1 CTWSN
6 ATRASTRT
14 RSITSSPSTIRRRS
28 PGSGPP
34 HGRCIGWS
42 AGSRCSSTHATRG
55 ITRCTA
61 FWPERAR
68 GTRRSK
74 FTFRAAE
81 RSNEESHMARHQHS
95 RVALGILIVLGVLGL
110 IRGSVV
116 QTRPVD
122 QIPTF
127 ELDPSWPK
135 PLPNN
140 WGFGEAWGIA
150 VDSRDHPWVPHSTNH
165 KNPAIRELLAKD
177 GKRLAPPVIEFDAQG
192 NVVQAWGGPGPGHDW
207 PEGEPWAEHGMF

>member
-1 CTWSN
+1 
-6 ATRASTRT
+6 
-14 RSITSSPSTIRRRS
+14 
-28 PGSGPP
+28 
-34 HGRCIGWS
+34 
-42 AGSRCSSTHATRG
+42 
-55 ITRCTA
+55 
-61 FWPERAR
+61 
-68 GTRRSK
+68 
-74 FTFRAAE
+74 
-81 RSNEESHMARHQHS
+81 MARHQHS

-150 VDSRDHPWVPHSTNH
+150 VDSRAHPWVLHSTNH
-165 KNPAIRELLAKD
+165 KNPPIQVLLPQND
-177 GKRLAPPVIEFDAQG
+177 ILLPPPLIT
-192 NVVQAWGGPGPGHDW
+192 
-207 PEGEPWAEHGMF
+207 